1 MKGLSNISKGG
12 GNFLEDEKIIELYL
26 ERNEEAIERTS
37 EKFGNRLFSLS
48 FGITE
53 DFETAEECENDTYLE
68 AWNRIPP
75 HEPKSYLYAFLARI
89 ARNISLNRCR
99 EKERLKRKA
108 FLCELST
115 EMEECIPSPDD
126 TECRID
132 DMIFAEAING
142 FLRKLGEE
150 KRNIF
155 VRRYFYLDSVSEISN
170 RFSFSESKVKTTL
183 FRLRKSLK
191 DHLEKEGFE
200 I

>member
-1 MKGLSNISKGG
+1 MD
-12 GNFLEDEKIIELYL
+12 DEKIVELYL
-26 ERNEEAIERTS
+26 KRNEEAISRTS
-37 EKFGNRLFSLS
+37 EKFGKRLQKLS

-89 ARNISLNRCR
+89 SRHLSINRCR
-99 EKERLKRKA
+99 ERERLKRKA
-108 FLCELST
+108 FLCELSA

-126 TECRID
+126 MDCKID
-132 DMIFAEAING
+132 DMVFAESING
-142 FLRKLGEE
+142 FLRNLSEE

-155 VRRYFYLDSVSEISN
+155 IRRYWYLDSVFEISKQ
-170 RFSFSESKVKTTL
+170 FSLSESNVKTTL
-183 FRLRKSLK
+183 FRLRKNLK
-191 DHLEKEGFE
+191 EYLEKEGFE

>member
-1 MKGLSNISKGG
+1 LNGLSAITKGG
-12 GNFLEDEKIIELYL
+12 GNFLDDEKIVELFL
-26 ERNEEAIERTS
+26 ERNEEAIGRTS
-37 EKFGNRLFSLS
+37 EKFGKRLRKLS

-89 ARNISLNRCR
+89 TRHLSINRCR
-99 EKERLKRKA
+99 ERERLKRKA
-108 FLCELST
+108 FLCELSA

-126 TECRID
+126 MDCKID
-132 DMIFAEAING
+132 DMVFAEAINR
-142 FLRKLGEE
+142 FLRNLSEE

-155 VRRYFYLDSVSEISN
+155 IRRYWYLDSVFEISKQ
-170 RFSFSESKVKTTL
+170 FSLSESNVKTTL
-183 FRLRKSLK
+183 FRLRKNLK
-191 DHLEKEGFE
+191 EYLEKEGFE

>member
-1 MKGLSNISKGG
+1 MD
-12 GNFLEDEKIIELYL
+12 DEKIVELFL
-26 ERNEEAIERTS
+26 ERNEEAIGRTS
-37 EKFGNRLFSLS
+37 EKFGKRLQKLS

-89 ARNISLNRCR
+89 TRHLSIDRCR
-99 EKERLKRKA
+99 ERERLKRKA
-108 FLCELST
+108 FLCELSA

-126 TECRID
+126 MDCKID
-132 DMIFAEAING
+132 DMVFAEAINR
-142 FLRKLGEE
+142 FLQNLSEE

-155 VRRYFYLDSVSEISN
+155 IRRYWYLDSVFEISKQ
-170 RFSFSESKVKTTL
+170 FSLSESNVKTTL
-183 FRLRKSLK
+183 FRLRKNLK
-191 DHLEKEGFE
+191 EYLEKEGFE